1 MQLKI
6 KNKQNRLLPTY
17 FWIIKAFQRNKKVR
31 NRFQIEEITHTN
43 GRVVKYGGNRWQH
56 QIRKNLCMQCWKIW
70 GFNLEG
76 HGDNKGKFSA
86 CENQIY
92 PWEGNL
98 DIRVKK
104 WRGSRQKVYVKVQ
117 RRADEAMWT
126 QISNWQSAFDFL
138 VDQSLGE
145 DRKKDESQ
153 ISILDDKINNDAIIK
168 IGNAR
173 SSVAGMPS
181 TKIMNI
187 RDGVGLQIIEVD

>member
-1 MQLKI
+1 
-6 KNKQNRLLPTY
+6 
-17 FWIIKAFQRNKKVR
+17 
-31 NRFQIEEITHTN
+31 
-43 GRVVKYGGNRWQH
+43 
-56 QIRKNLCMQCWKIW
+56 MQCWKFW
-70 GFNLEG
+70 VFNLEG
-76 HGDNKGKFSA
+76 HGDNKEKFSA

-104 WRGSRQKVYVKVQ
+104 RRGSRQKVYVKVQ
-117 RRADEAMWT
+117 RRADEALGT
-126 QISNWQSAFDFL
+126 QISNWRSAFDFL

-153 ISILDDKINNDAIIK
+153 ISIWDDKIYNDATIK

-181 TKIMNI
+181 TKMMNI
-187 RDGVGLQIIEVD
+187 MDGVGLQIIEVD